1 MGGESFDNYCRYFG
15 PSNELLDNLQEN
27 KKKLA

>member
-15 PSNELLDNLQEN
+15 SSNELLDNLREN